1 MSSIVILGKVILKDR
16 ILENGFLKIEN
27 GRIVHIGEKRESSI
41 DKVDYDFS
49 NFYISPGF
57 IDVHIHGAVGEDFLD
72 CDYSDIEKITTFLAS
87 KGVTGFLPTIVT
99 GPLTSMKL
107 AVKKLE
113 RYIENQKA
121 GARVLGM
128 HLEGPF
134 LNPKYK
140 GAQPEEHILEP
151 NIEVL
156 EELYSPYL
164 KLMTIAPEKD
174 KEFKVIRYL
183 KERNVIISAGHTDA
197 SYDVMREAV
206 LNGLSHITHLF
217 NGMRPLH
224 HRDPGIV
231 GYALVNDVSVEV
243 IVDGYHLSDVILKMV
258 TKLKSK
264 EKILLVTDAMMA
276 TGLDDGEYKLSGQ
289 KVIVKNGRAVLES
302 GSLAGS
308 TLTMDRAIKNMMSMT
323 GMDIVDAVF
332 MASYAPAKLLGIE
345 DRKGSIDIGKD
356 ADINVFDENLNI
368 KMTMVKGKKVFPS

>member
-1 MSSIVILGKVILKDR
+1 
-16 ILENGFLKIEN
+16 
-27 GRIVHIGEKRESSI
+27 
-41 DKVDYDFS
+41 
-49 NFYISPGF
+49 
-57 IDVHIHGAVGEDFLD
+57 
-72 CDYSDIEKITTFLAS
+72 
-87 KGVTGFLPTIVT
+87 
-99 GPLTSMKL
+99 
-107 AVKKLE
+107 
-113 RYIENQKA
+113 
-121 GARVLGM
+121 
-128 HLEGPF
+128 
-134 LNPKYK
+134 
-140 GAQPEEHILEP
+140 
-151 NIEVL
+151 
-156 EELYSPYL
+156 
-164 KLMTIAPEKD
+164 
-174 KEFKVIRYL
+174 
-183 KERNVIISAGHTDA
+183 
-197 SYDVMREAV
+197 MREAV

-231 GYALVNDVSVEV
+231 GYALVNDDVSVEV

-323 GMDIVDAVF
+323 GIDIVEAVF

-356 ADINVFDENLNI
+356 ADITVFDENLNI